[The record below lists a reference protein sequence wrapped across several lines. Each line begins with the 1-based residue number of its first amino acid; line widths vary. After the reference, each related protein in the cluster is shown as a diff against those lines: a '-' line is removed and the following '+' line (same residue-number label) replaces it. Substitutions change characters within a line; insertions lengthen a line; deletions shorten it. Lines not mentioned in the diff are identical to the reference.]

1 MISWSLTLEKGLHT
15 EIVVEKS
22 LPTVA
27 ENGIPAIIGGPAM
40 IQF

>member
-1 MISWSLTLEKGLHT
+1 MNSWSLTLEKGLQT
-15 EIVVEKS
+15 EIVLEKS

-27 ENGIPAIIGGPAM
+27 ENGIPAIIVGPAT

>member
-1 MISWSLTLEKGLHT
+1 MISWSLTLKEGLHA
-15 EIVVEKS
+15 EIVMEKS

-27 ENGIPAIIGGPAM
+27 ENGIPAIIGGPAK

>member
-1 MISWSLTLEKGLHT
+1 MISWSLTLKKGLHA
-15 EIVVEKS
+15 EIVWEKS

-27 ENGIPAIIGGPAM
+27 ENGIPAIIGGPAT